1 MYDGFM
7 GMFVRAT
14 YSIMQSSEGLIAL
27 SQGLSP
33 FRGSLHINMG
43 ARLNSAPV
51 TNPKLKCIHDA
62 HLMGVT
68 DILSKCKKQHLM
80 GIRCS
85 SKIYSVVFE
94 SYDKKTNM
102 GAWLSSAPVT
112 NPKLKCIHDA
122 HLMGVTD
129 ILSKCKKQHRME
141 IRCSSKIYSV
151 VFESYDKKTNGQGRM
166 DTFDIPP
173 Q

>member
-1 MYDGFM
+1 
-7 GMFVRAT
+7 
-14 YSIMQSSEGLIAL
+14 MQSSEGLIAL

-68 DILSKCKKQHLM
+68 DILSKCKKQH
-80 GIRCS
+80 
-85 SKIYSVVFE
+85 
-94 SYDKKTNM
+94 
-102 GAWLSSAPVT
+102 
-112 NPKLKCIHDA
+112 
-122 HLMGVTD
+122 
-129 ILSKCKKQHRME
+129 RME

-151 VFESYDKKTNGQGRM
+151 VFESYDKRRMVKAAWIHLIYPPNKRGKTL
-166 DTFDIPP
+166 
-173 Q
+173 